1 MIEKSIIIEI
11 EKLLDNKKIID
22 SKLLS
27 DSFGINCLKI
37 ITNDSKE
44 FIVKYYYK
52 NNHKFNAIKSERDN
66 LVFFNRQK
74 FSYFPNI
81 INYNDRFLIM
91 SFISNNDDQ
100 PEKTNVDLLNSIIS
114 IHSIKNQDYGFD
126 FDTQIGGLK
135 QINSKSKNWKEFYT
149 DKRLSY
155 IFDLVNKNKPMDK
168 SINTKIDLL
177 IKKMD
182 NFIPTN
188 PRPSLLHGD
197 LWEGNILFKNKKF
210 VGFID
215 PGSFYGHNELEI
227 SYLRWF
233 NPKFIDNNFLNK
245 YNDHIK
251 VDKYYLEYEPVY
263 QLYYSLLNVYLWDR
277 RYVEDVRRL
286 LDKIKIYR
294 LNTRIRIR

>member
-52 NNHKFNAIKSERDN
+52 NNDKFNAIKSEKDN
-66 LVFFNRQK
+66 LVFFNKQK
-74 FSYFPNI
+74 FNYFPNI

-126 FDTQIGGLK
+126 FDTQIAGLK

-286 LDKIKIYR
+286 LDKIKI
-294 LNTRIRIR
+294 

>member
-37 ITNDSKE
+37 ITNDSEE

-52 NNHKFNAIKSERDN
+52 NNDKFNAIKSEKDN

-74 FSYFPNI
+74 FNYFPNI

-91 SFISNNDDQ
+91 SFISNNGDQ

-233 NPKFIDNNFLNK
+233 NPKFIDNNFLDK

-286 LDKIKIYR
+286 LDKIKI
-294 LNTRIRIR
+294 

>member
-52 NNHKFNAIKSERDN
+52 NNDKFNAIKSEKDN
-66 LVFFNRQK
+66 LVFFNKQK
-74 FSYFPNI
+74 FNYFPNI

-135 QINSKSKNWKEFYT
+135 QINSKSKNWKEFYA

-168 SINTKIDLL
+168 FINTKIDLL

-215 PGSFYGHNELEI
+215 PGSFYGHNELEV

-233 NPKFIDNNFLNK
+233 NPKFIDNNFLDK

-277 RYVEDVRRL
+277 RYVENVRML
-286 LDKIKIYR
+286 LDKIKI
-294 LNTRIRIR
+294 

>member
-37 ITNDSKE
+37 VTNDNKD

-52 NNHKFNAIKSERDN
+52 NNDKFNAIKSEKDN
-66 LVFFNRQK
+66 LIFFNTQK
-74 FSYFPNI
+74 FNYFPNI

-114 IHSIKNQDYGFD
+114 IHSIENQDYGFD

-215 PGSFYGHNELEI
+215 PGSFYGHNELEV

-286 LDKIKIYR
+286 LDKIKI
-294 LNTRIRIR
+294 